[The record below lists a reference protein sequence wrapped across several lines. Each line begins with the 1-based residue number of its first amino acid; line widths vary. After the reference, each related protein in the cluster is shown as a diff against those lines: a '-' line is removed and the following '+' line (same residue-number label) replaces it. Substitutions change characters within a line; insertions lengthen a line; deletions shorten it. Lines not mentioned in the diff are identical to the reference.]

1 MTIIDKNKDE
11 QTRTV
16 PREQSLRQVLEIVA
30 KSTKAKR
37 SSLPESTFERR
48 WSAIQRWLMEQAIP
62 PGIVMSITALLALWF
77 KSRPLL
83 DTMLVLA
90 IICELL
96 AIGMMCSSIVGGTP
110 FLWRLRKA
118 PYAPFLTLVELS
130 TEKDLPIIDE
140 LSRCSKEAIQYVLVQ
155 YKLERN
161 AFERRTGMLAGTID
175 KVGIFPALAG
185 LVITVSNLVKAS
197 DSTGWGSF
205 FGPLLLILYVQALS
219 AVQMTQKMD
228 KVIALLDF
236 SIQMRK

>member
-1 MTIIDKNKDE
+1 MPGE
-11 QTRTV
+11 QA
-16 PREQSLRQVLEIVA
+16 LRQVLEVVA
-30 KSTKAKR
+30 RSTKAKR
-37 SSLPESTFERR
+37 PSLPESVFEHR
-48 WSAIQRWLMEQAIP
+48 WSAIQRWLIEQAIP
-62 PGIVMSITALLALWF
+62 PGIVLSITALLALWF

-90 IICELL
+90 IVCELL
-96 AIGMMCSSIVGGTP
+96 VIGMMCSSIVGGTP

-118 PYAPFLTLVELS
+118 PYEPFLKLVELS

-140 LSRCSKEAIQYVLVQ
+140 LSRCSKEAVQYVLIQ
-155 YKLERN
+155 YKQERN
-161 AFERRTGMLAGTID
+161 AFERRTGMLAGAID

-197 DSTGWGSF
+197 DSAGWGSF

-228 KVIALLDF
+228 RVIALLEF

>member
-1 MTIIDKNKDE
+1 MTIENNKDE
-11 QTRTV
+11 QAMTV
-16 PREQSLRQVLEIVA
+16 PGEQALRQVLDIVA
-30 KSTKAKR
+30 KFTRAKR
-37 SSLPESTFERR
+37 PSLPESAFERR
-48 WSAIQRWLMEQAIP
+48 WSAIQRWLMKEAIP
-62 PGIVMSITALLALWF
+62 PAIVMSVTALLAVWF
-77 KSRPLL
+77 KSRSLL

-96 AIGMMCSSIVGGTP
+96 VIGMMCSSIVGGTP

-130 TEKDLPIIDE
+130 TEKDLSIIDE

-155 YKLERN
+155 YKHERN
-161 AFERRTGMLAGTID
+161 AFERRTGMLAGAID

-205 FGPLLLILYVQALS
+205 FGPLLLVLYVQALS
-219 AVQMTQKMD
+219 AVQMIQKMD
-228 KVIALLDF
+228 RVIALLEF
-236 SIQMRK
+236 SVQVRK